1 MRPADVIEALP
12 DVWRDWELRRAG
24 VTSVRPPILW
34 ELPEPAS
41 I

>member
-1 MRPADVIEALP
+1 MRPADVIDALP

-24 VTSVRPPILW
+24 VPSIRPPVLW
-34 ELPEPAS
+34 ELAAPAS